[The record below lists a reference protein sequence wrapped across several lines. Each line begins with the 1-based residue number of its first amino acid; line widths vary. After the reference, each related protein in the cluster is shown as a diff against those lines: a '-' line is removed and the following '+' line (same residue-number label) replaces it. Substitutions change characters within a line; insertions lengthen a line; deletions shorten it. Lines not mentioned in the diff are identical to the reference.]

1 MHTRGRRGHGGVHV
15 SLPFVTPHLW
25 SIVAKFGQAS
35 GRLNLLTPLRPP
47 PALVRKGTLWP
58 EVGFTSA
65 SFYAQLGSVLQ
76 DACLPDAT
84 HADTKLATP
93 GHKTRNPHV
102 RMTHAAHW
110 PTATKRTT
118 DTCTPLFQRNPRS
131 GALTCARIGPDHL
144 NDSSSLSP
152 VENGVLTPRPPTLR
166 SSARRANGDLTI
178 AAATVANGG
187 TAVQFAHAKRD
198 LLIQCV
204 CPLC

>member
-1 MHTRGRRGHGGVHV
+1 MRACVRAYVRQFGRPSAGGC
-15 SLPFVTPHLW
+15 SPLKSARFYLPRSPDT
-25 SIVAKFGQAS
+25 A
-35 GRLNLLTPLRPP
+35 R
-47 PALVRKGTLWP
+47 
-58 EVGFTSA
+58 E
-65 SFYAQLGSVLQ
+65 
-76 DACLPDAT
+76 PDAT